1 MYKAVIAGYSRS
13 PFTPAKKGDL
23 INIKPDDLL
32 SEVIKNLVS
41 KSKVNPQDIEDV
53 IIGCAFPEG
62 EQGFNIGK
70 IVTFLS
76 GMDIKTA
83 GMTVNRWCGSSMQA
97 IHIAAGAI
105 SMGSG
110 KAFICGG
117 VESMTRVTTGFDPLP
132 YPKSKSDNPKDI
144 I

>member
-1 MYKAVIAGYSRS
+1 MFKSVIAGYSRS
-13 PFTPAKKGDL
+13 PFTPAKKGEL
-23 INIKPDDLL
+23 VNVKPDDLL
-32 SEVIKNLVS
+32 SEVIKNLLS
-41 KSKVNPQDIEDV
+41 KSKVNPEDIEDV

-76 GMDIKTA
+76 GMNVKTA

-105 SMGSG
+105 AMGS
-110 KAFICGG
+110 
-117 VESMTRVTTGFDPLP
+117 VSYTHLTLP
-132 YPKSKSDNPKDI
+132 TIYSV
-144 I
+144 